1 MPPAVVSRRTFFAG
15 AGAGLAASATSPA
28 LSLGSGGHGHRRAEV
43 PPKPILGGFQ
53 IPDGP
58 LFRVHA
64 PGPPDITLPF
74 SQATLEGLDAEPST
88 LTDFSGFSAVAFHVG
103 TATDSAGVHYNL
115 ETDMR
120 AYRGPYIDATGTRR
134 FGTFAFT

>member
-1 MPPAVVSRRTFFAG
+1 MPPAMVSRRTLFTG
-15 AGAGLAASATSPA
+15 AAAGLAASASSPT
-28 LSLGSGGHGHRRAEV
+28 LSWGDDGHDHRRAEV

-53 IPDGP
+53 VPDGP

-74 SQATLEGLDAEPST
+74 TGGTLEGLDAEPST
-88 LTDFSGFSAVAFHVG
+88 LTDFSGFAALAFHVG
-103 TATDSAGVHYNL
+103 TATDRAGVRYNL

-120 AYRGPYIDATGTRR
+120 AYRGPYLDATGTRR
-134 FGTFAFT
+134 FGTFAFI